1 MESHGLLAWGEVV
14 FVDVEAELER
24 FLADYGPWLKGR
36 IRRICPRDMGI
47 VAEDLEQEV
56 RVRLWKALQRERTL
70 HNPTSYLH
78 RVVSTVTIDA
88 MRGVRMDRD
97 RHERDDRD
105 DDPGDE
111 LHSVESAAPSPEQKA
126 RRSEMLR
133 RARQFVDELPV
144 DRRRAVGLYLQGF
157 KIQEI
162 AELAHWTEPKARN
175 LLYRG
180 LSTLRQSMAEAGMS
194 HEDL

>member
-1 MESHGLLAWGEVV
+1 MDA
-14 FVDVEAELER
+14 EAELER
-24 FLADYGPWLKGR
+24 FLAEYGPWLKGR

-56 RVRLWKALQRERTL
+56 RVRLWKALQGERTL
-70 HNPTSYLH
+70 ENPTSYLH

-88 MRGVRMDRD
+88 MRAVRTDRE
-97 RHERDDRD
+97 RHARRDGD
-105 DDPGDE
+105 DDAAEGDE
-111 LHSVESAAPSPEQKA
+111 FLEMESDQPSPETKVQ
-126 RRSEMLR
+126 RSQMLEQAGR
-133 RARQFVDELPV
+133 LIGDLPV
-144 DRRRAVGLYLQGF
+144 ERRRVVGLYLQGF

-162 AELAHWTEPKARN
+162 ADLTSWTEPKARN

-180 LSTLRQSMAEAGMS
+180 LSTLRESMAAAGMS